1 MPKTITKQSGSQ
13 ARRKET
19 RRAFSFVHSSDQLDR
34 FYGDLGKR
42 IRELRQQQGLTQ
54 ENLAQ
59 KAQISRGY
67 LAQIE
72 AGQRRISLH
81 VANNIAMN
89 LHLSVDDLLSNSM
102 DR

>member
-1 MPKTITKQSGSQ
+1 MPRTTTKSTASQ

-54 ENLAQ
+54 TDLAQ
-59 KAQISRGY
+59 KAQVSRGY

-81 VANNIAMN
+81 MAWNLAAS
-89 LHLSVDDLLSNSM
+89 LHLSVDEMLNLKS
-102 DR
+102 

>member
-1 MPKTITKQSGSQ
+1 MPRTTTKSTASQ

-19 RRAFSFVHSSDQLDR
+19 SRAFSFVHSSDQLDR
-34 FYGDLGKR
+34 FYSVLGKR

-72 AGQRRISLH
+72 AGQRRTSLHIVLNIATSLH
-81 VANNIAMN
+81 V
-89 LHLSVDDLLSNSM
+89 SVDELLIL
-102 DR
+102 

>member
-1 MPKTITKQSGSQ
+1 MPRTTTKSTASQ

-54 ENLAQ
+54 EDLAQ
-59 KAQISRGY
+59 KAQVVAAILRRLKRGNG
-67 LAQIE
+67 A
-72 AGQRRISLH
+72 
-81 VANNIAMN
+81 
-89 LHLSVDDLLSNSM
+89 LLCI
-102 DR
+102 

>member
-1 MPKTITKQSGSQ
+1 MPRTTTKSTASQ

-34 FYGDLGKR
+34 FYSDLGKR

-54 ENLAQ
+54 EDLAQ
-59 KAQISRGY
+59 KAQVSRGY

-72 AGQRRISLH
+72 AGQRRTSLHIVLNIATSLH
-81 VANNIAMN
+81 V
-89 LHLSVDDLLSNSM
+89 SVDELLIL
-102 DR
+102 